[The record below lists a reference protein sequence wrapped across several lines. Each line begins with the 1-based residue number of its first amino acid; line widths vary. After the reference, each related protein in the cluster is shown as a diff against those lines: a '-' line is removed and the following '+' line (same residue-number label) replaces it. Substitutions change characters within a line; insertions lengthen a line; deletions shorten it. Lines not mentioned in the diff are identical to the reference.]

1 MLPSCA
7 PRFRERFLLSFD
19 NKKPLKRAFER
30 FKMAGLAGIEP
41 ATPTLKVSCST
52 N

>member
-1 MLPSCA
+1 MNNAKDKKTKML
-7 PRFRERFLLSFD
+7 ET
-19 NKKPLKRAFER
+19 NEVGVV
-30 FKMAGLAGIEP
+30 GLAGIEP

>member
-1 MLPSCA
+1 MTVEKEKDWELHY
-7 PRFRERFLLSFD
+7 RDETRLEVV
-19 NKKPLKRAFER
+19 
-30 FKMAGLAGIEP
+30 GLAGIGP